1 LDIAA
6 LIPQFGGLIYMIVA
20 FVLALSVIV
29 AVHEY
34 GHYIVGRWSGIHAE
48 VFSIGFGPVLWSR
61 YDKRGTR
68 WQIALLPFG
77 GYVKFLGDANAAS
90 GKDESTMSDLEQ
102 DPAALRRTMHGAPL
116 WARAATVAAGPVFN
130 FALSILVFASIFMA
144 RGVATD
150 PLTIGALKTLPNTV
164 QELQIGDEIQAI
176 NGKTLPKF
184 DDADGWTDYVDSLE
198 PQKQLEFTVSRDGQ
212 TQIVSGP
219 WLFPPLV
226 QQVAPRSAA
235 MDIELASGD
244 VITAV
249 DGQDIFAF
257 DQLKE
262 AVEGSDGRVLLLSVW
277 RDGEILEFALAPRR
291 TDEPQPEGGFVTHWR
306 VGIVGGMMLEPATEA
321 GGVGMALTDGVVQTG
336 KIIQGSLS
344 GLWHMVTGAI
354 STCNISGPIGIAETS
369 GAMASQGAQSFIW
382 FIAVLSTAIGMLNL
396 FPIPALDGGHLVF
409 YAYEAVTGKP
419 PSDTALRFLMA
430 IGITMILSLMV
441 FSLGNDLF
449 C

>member
-1 LDIAA
+1 MDIAA

-48 VFSIGFGPVLWSR
+48 VFSLGFGPVLWSR
-61 YDKRGTR
+61 DDKHGTR

-90 GKDESTMSDLEQ
+90 GKDEGTMADLEQ

-150 PLTIGALKTLPNTV
+150 PLTIGELKTLPNTV

-198 PQKQLEFTVSRDGQ
+198 AQKQLEFTVNRDGQ
-212 TQIVSGP
+212 TQTVTGP

-257 DQLKE
+257 EQLKE

-277 RDGEILEFALAPRR
+277 RDGEMLEFALAPRR

-306 VGIVGGMMLEPATEA
+306 VGIVGGMMLVPATEA

-419 PSDTALRFLMA
+419 PSDTVLRFLMA